1 MSAATQT
8 LGVSARDP
16 ELGQAKVRLAFIL
29 PASTYIIGAWAWG
42 LFDTAILL
50 ANLLCY
56 ALFAVAAIGLF
67 VEVRRRPGVKPWRRL
82 LAKIGRAHV

>member
-29 PASTYIIGAWAWG
+29 PASVSLMMTLGALLTALVRWRAPG
-42 LFDTAILL
+42 LAERFAL
-50 ANLLCY
+50 A
-56 ALFAVAAIGLF
+56 AAAGLIAG
-67 VEVRRRPGVKPWRRL
+67 ESLAGVGAAFWQM
-82 LAKIGRAHV
+82 LAS